1 MVDGLYQVGK
11 LYCVCID
18 YVLRSIGRAIVSDDN
33 FISEVCLLGEDGI
46 QGFGEVWSVVV
57 CETTYADF
65 YIVHFISAD
74 ALIIYNNGAFCILTT
89 SENQSPH
96 IC

>member
-1 MVDGLYQVGK
+1 MVF
-11 LYCVCID
+11 I
-18 YVLRSIGRAIVSDDN
+18 RSGN
-33 FISEVCLLGEDGI
+33 FIAYALIMSCDPSVEQSSPMIISYLKFVLEDGI